1 MIRATG
7 LHKRYGRVRALQGL
21 TLTVPRG
28 AIYGLIGQ
36 NGAGKTTSIRIL
48 ATLALPDH
56 GTVEVDGIDALRRPY
71 DVRRQIGYMPDFF
84 GVYDDLRVGEYV
96 EFYGALSGVKGAG
109 RAGLRD
115 RLLELVDLGEK
126 RDAFVHTL
134 SRGMQQRL
142 CLARALVHDPTV
154 LLLDE
159 PASGLDPVAR
169 VEMRALLHELAGMG
183 KTILVSSHIL
193 AELADLCT
201 HVGMMVHGQ
210 MVREGTVQE
219 VLWAAERP
227 GYELRV
233 LRDAERAAAALERV
247 EGVDGVS
254 IEDETIRFR
263 CAGGAEEA
271 STALAS
277 VLAEGIPV
285 ARFAQAAGSL
295 EATFISLL
303 GREEQ
308 VGAPATP
315 APATPAPAGAAA

>member
-1 MIRATG
+1 MLRASG

-21 TLTVPRG
+21 SLSVPRG

-48 ATLALPDH
+48 ATLALPDD
-56 GTVEVDGIDALRRPY
+56 GSVEVDGIDALRRPY

-233 LRDAERAAAALERV
+233 LRDAERAAALLDAL
-247 EGVDGVS
+247 DGFDDVS
-254 IEDETIRFR
+254 LDEETVRFR
-263 CAGGAEEA
+263 CAGGAEDA
-271 STALAS
+271 ARALAS
-277 VLAEGIPV
+277 VVAEGIPV

-303 GREEQ
+303 GREAQEE
-308 VGAPATP
+308 V
-315 APATPAPAGAAA
+315 AA

>member
-1 MIRATG
+1 MLQATH
-7 LHKRYGRVRALQGL
+7 LHKRYGRVRALDGL
-21 TLTVPRG
+21 SLSVPRG

-48 ATLALPDH
+48 ATLALPDQ
-56 GTVEVDGIDALRRPY
+56 GEVQVDGIDALRRPY
-71 DVRRQIGYMPDFF
+71 DVRRVIGYMPDFF

-115 RLLELVDLGEK
+115 RLLELVDLTDK

-169 VEMRALLHELAGMG
+169 VEMRALLHELAKMG

-201 HVGMMVHGQ
+201 HVGMMVRGQ
-210 MVREGTVQE
+210 MVRQGTVQE

-233 LRDAERAAAALERV
+233 LRDADRAASLIRSL
-247 EGVDGVS
+247 DGFDDVS
-254 IEDETIRFR
+254 LDEETVHFR
-263 CAGGAEEA
+263 CAGGAEDA
-271 STALAS
+271 ARALAI
-277 VLAEGIPV
+277 VVAEGIPV

-303 GREEQ
+303 GRDTEESA
-308 VGAPATP
+308 VNGAK
-315 APATPAPAGAAA
+315 AGVAA